1 MKPDY
6 NYKCEFIKGNAQ
18 DEKWNINVLLMMR
31 RANIIAIDEIDEA
44 DQNYQITIRILDN
57 RLTIKNKEMED
68 LFERIRSDES
78 VAAYKAFSNLRKSI
92 EYANEFCWSDMFT
105 STYSLVS
112 DYCAGCNSH
121 EKPEYDF
128 PDRFPLLE
136 AVEGLR
142 KEPNDFCSVMHVN
155 NETGMIQPVKE
166 IGDELA
172 GENVFF
178 HVDATQSCGK
188 MVEEIKA
195 LNYDMLSLSAH
206 KFQGPQGIGALVL
219 KRKKYRLPP
228 VKNIM
233 FGGQQEHGLRPG
245 TTPVALA
252 AGLGKASVLALSN
265 YRENFRHCNE
275 IKSVLIEELNESG
288 VHFQFNGDQ
297 DYCSV
302 NTINLQFIGV
312 SSEALMISTKQYCG
326 LSNGSACT
334 SKDYSPSYVL
344 KAMGL
349 TDEEAY
355 NSVRISWG
363 PDTDLES
370 VRDNFNQL
378 LQIVKNFQ

>member
-1 MKPDY
+1 MAVYLDY
-6 NYKCEFIKGNAQ
+6 NASAPINSEVLDEMVRVYKNSYGNADSRTHDFGEQ
-18 DEKWNINVLLMMR
+18 ARSVTENARHQTADLLGVNADEVFFTGGSTESNN
-31 RANIIAIDEIDEA
+31 IAI
-44 DQNYQITIRILDN
+44 LG
-57 RLTIKNKEMED
+57 
-68 LFERIRSDES
+68 
-78 VAAYKAFSNLRKSI
+78 LR
-92 EYANEFCWSDMFT
+92 EYAERTNKKHIITTAFEHHSVLNTVKYLEKNGFIADYIMPSRDGRINAEELLSHVRKDT
-105 STYSLVS
+105 LLV
-112 DYCAGCNSH
+112 
-121 EKPEYDF
+121 
-128 PDRFPLLE
+128 
-136 AVEGLR
+136 
-142 KEPNDFCSVMHVN
+142 SVMHVN

-252 AGLGKASVLALSN
+252 AGLGKASVLALDN
-265 YRENFRHCNE
+265 YRENHRHCNE
-275 IKSVLIEELNESG
+275 IKRVLIEELNDSG
-288 VHFQFNGDQ
+288 AHFQFNGDQ
-297 DYCSV
+297 DHCSV
-302 NTINLQFIGV
+302 NTINLQFKGV

-370 VRDNFNQL
+370 VRANFNQL
-378 LQIVKNFQ
+378 LQIVKSFQ

>member
-1 MKPDY
+1 MAVYLDY
-6 NYKCEFIKGNAQ
+6 NASAPINSEVLDEMVRVYKNSYGNADSRTHDFGEQ
-18 DEKWNINVLLMMR
+18 ARSVTENARHQTADLLGVNADEVFFTGGSTESNN
-31 RANIIAIDEIDEA
+31 IAI
-44 DQNYQITIRILDN
+44 LG
-57 RLTIKNKEMED
+57 
-68 LFERIRSDES
+68 
-78 VAAYKAFSNLRKSI
+78 LR
-92 EYANEFCWSDMFT
+92 EYAERTNKKHIITTAFEHHSVLNTVKYLEKNGFIADYIMPSRDGRINAEELLSHVRKDT
-105 STYSLVS
+105 LLV
-112 DYCAGCNSH
+112 
-121 EKPEYDF
+121 
-128 PDRFPLLE
+128 
-136 AVEGLR
+136 
-142 KEPNDFCSVMHVN
+142 SVMHVN

-252 AGLGKASVLALSN
+252 AGLGKASVLALDN
-265 YRENFRHCNE
+265 YKENHRHCNE
-275 IKSVLIEELNESG
+275 IKRVLIEELNDSG
-288 VHFQFNGDQ
+288 AHFQFNGNQ
-297 DYCSV
+297 DHCSV
-302 NTINLQFIGV
+302 NTINLQFKGV

-370 VRDNFNQL
+370 VRANFNQL
-378 LQIVKNFQ
+378 LQIVKSFQ